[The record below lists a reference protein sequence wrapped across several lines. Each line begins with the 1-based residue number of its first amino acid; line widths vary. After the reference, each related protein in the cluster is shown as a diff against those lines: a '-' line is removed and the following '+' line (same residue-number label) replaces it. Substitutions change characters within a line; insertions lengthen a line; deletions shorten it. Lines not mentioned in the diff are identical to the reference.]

1 MPAPTYRKDYKTPN
15 YLIKTT
21 DLIFELKE
29 ELTIVHSKIAC
40 YQNLNSNDKSNTLFL
55 NGENLTLLSITKN
68 DAEVDYELSDK
79 GLKISN
85 LEKDFILKIS
95 TKINPKKNTLLSG
108 LYTSNNNFCTQ
119 CEAHG
124 FRRITYYL
132 DRPDVLSVFTTKIIA
147 DKNKY
152 PVLLSNGNLVAKDN
166 LSVTWFD
173 PYPKPCYLFALVAG
187 NFALNSDYFITQ
199 NKRKVAL
206 KIYCE
211 ARYIEQTNFAM
222 SALKKAFLWDEKRFG
237 LSYDL
242 DNYMIVATADFNMGA
257 MENKGLNIF
266 NAKYILAN
274 KKSATDTDLMEIDG
288 VIGHEYF
295 HNWSGNRITC
305 KNWFQL
311 SLKEGLTVFR
321 EQEFSAD
328 SYFRTLKRID
338 DVKLLRSYQF
348 VEDAS
353 PTAHPVRP
361 NSYIKMDNFY
371 TVTVYEKG
379 AEVVR
384 MLHTFLGEA
393 GFQAGMRLY
402 IKRHDGKAADIDDF
416 VLAMADASKRNF
428 KQFMRWYSQKGTPI
442 IKIDEHYNKK
452 NKCYQIKIEQILEN
466 SNKAFYLPL
475 SFAFFNKQ
483 GKIIKEGILTISKQ
497 SEIFSFKNIEQK
509 PIPSW
514 LRYFSAPIK
523 LKEKHTISKCI
534 HCIKYETDG
543 FSRWD
548 NAQFLWEYLLL
559 DTPKKSKKE
568 EIFSLFKNILKQ
580 RKNLALTARLLEVP
594 SESYLH
600 AKLSDK
606 KISINIT
613 HVFKTRNKIIQDFS
627 LFAKDLLLETYHYL
641 STYSDESFSR
651 KAIAE
656 RMLKNL
662 CLSYLSYLPDK
673 LELANTQFH
682 SANTM
687 TDKFSALKL
696 LMRENNPYRD
706 DVLKKFYDSYQ
717 NDAQIIDKWFSVQA
731 LSEDASA
738 NDIKTL
744 MTHPAFI
751 ITNPNR
757 LRALIASFMKNNLQ
771 FHTQAGYELLTDIIL
786 KLNTTNPQIG
796 ARFVNIFSNFRKYT
810 PKLLALQKAQLEK
823 IMAAKNLSNDIF
835 EIVKLALD

>member
-1 MPAPTYRKDYKTPN
+1 MPTPIYRKDYKTAN

-21 DLIFELKE
+21 DLTFELKE
-29 ELTIVHSKIAC
+29 ESTVVHSKIVF
-40 YQNLNSNDKSNTLFL
+40 YQNPNSDDKSNTLFL

-68 DAEVDYELSDK
+68 NIAIDYRLSNK
-79 GLKISN
+79 GLRLSN
-85 LEKDFILKIS
+85 LEKNFILKIS
-95 TKINPKKNTLLSG
+95 TKINPKKNTALSG
-108 LYTSNNNFCTQ
+108 LYKSNNNFCTQ

-132 DRPDVLSVFTTKIIA
+132 DRPDVLSIFTTKIIA

-152 PVLLSNGNLVAKDN
+152 PILLANGNLIAKN
-166 LSVTWFD
+166 SEGVTWFD

-206 KIYCE
+206 KIYSE
-211 ARYIEQTNFAM
+211 PNYIHQTDFAM
-222 SALKKAFLWDEKRFG
+222 HALKKAFLWDEKRFK

-242 DNYMIVATADFNMGA
+242 DSYMIVATADFNMGA

-266 NAKYILAN
+266 NAKYILAD
-274 KKSATDTDLMEIDG
+274 KKSATDIDLMEIDA

-295 HNWSGNRITC
+295 HNWTGNRITC
-305 KNWFQL
+305 KDWFQL

-328 SYFRTLKRID
+328 MYFRTLKRID

-348 VEDAS
+348 PEDAS

-361 NSYIKMDNFY
+361 DSYIEMDNFY
-371 TVTVYEKG
+371 TATIYEKG
-379 AEVVR
+379 AEIVR

-393 GFQAGMRLY
+393 GFQAGMQLY
-402 IKRHDGKAADIDDF
+402 IKRHDGKAVDIDEF
-416 VLAMADASKRNF
+416 VLAMADANKRNF

-442 IKIDEHYNKK
+442 VKINEYYDKE
-452 NKCYQIKIEQILEN
+452 NKCYQIKIEQILEH
-466 SNKAFYLPL
+466 SNKEFYLPL
-475 SFAFFNKQ
+475 SFALFNKQ
-483 GKIIKEGILTISKQ
+483 GKIIKEGMLIISKR

-514 LRYFSAPIK
+514 LRNFSAPVK
-523 LKEKHTISKCI
+523 LKEKRTIFKCM
-534 HCIKYETDG
+534 HCIKYETDS

-548 NAQFLWEYLLL
+548 NAQLLWEYLLL
-559 DTPKKSKKE
+559 DAPKKSERE
-568 EIFSLFKNILKQ
+568 EIFSLFKNILRQ
-580 RKNLALTARLLEVP
+580 RQNLALTAKLLEMP

-606 KISINIT
+606 KMPINIV
-613 HVFKTRNKIIQDFS
+613 HIFKKRRKMIQHFS
-627 LFAKDLLLETYHYL
+627 YFAKNLLLETYNYFSVHFN
-641 STYSDESFSR
+641 ESFSQ

-662 CLSYLSYLPDK
+662 CLSYLSHLPDK

-696 LMRENNPYRD
+696 LTRENNPYRS

-717 NDAQIIDKWFSVQA
+717 NDAQIVDKWFNIQA
-731 LSEDASA
+731 LSEDTLAS
-738 NDIKTL
+738 DIRIL
-744 MTHPAFI
+744 MAHPAFV

-757 LRALIASFMKNNLQ
+757 LRALIASFMKNHLQ
-771 FHTQAGYELLTDIIL
+771 FHTQEGYELLTSIIL
-786 KLNTTNPQIG
+786 KLNVINPQIG
-796 ARFVNIFSNFRKYT
+796 ARFVSIFSNFRKYT
-810 PKLLALQKAQLEK
+810 PTLLALQKKQLEK
-823 IMAAKNLSNDIF
+823 IMATKNLSNDIF